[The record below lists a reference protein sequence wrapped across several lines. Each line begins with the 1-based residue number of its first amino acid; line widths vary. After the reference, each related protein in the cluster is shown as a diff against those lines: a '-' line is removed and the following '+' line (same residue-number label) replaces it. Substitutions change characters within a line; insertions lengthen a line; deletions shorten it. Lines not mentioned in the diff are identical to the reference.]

1 MPDKP
6 ITRRRLGQYLGTA
19 AGAALVG
26 SQARAAS
33 HFPNHMMN
41 FIIPFGPGG
50 DFDAYGRE
58 FAMLLQQQLKVNVEP
73 VNLAGAGGDE
83 AIFQL
88 YHYPPD
94 GYNISLISVP
104 GALSGRQMA
113 GSEALQLTWLAN
125 LGRDP
130 LGLAV
135 ATHSPIKTIADLQKL
150 GRKRPVKLPSTGKSA
165 TMYFANEV
173 LSKALDMP
181 IQEITGFDGSIS
193 SMMSAVRG
201 EVDAVVQASS
211 AIQELVSAG
220 LVRQIFTFEPHAT
233 TPGMEDATSIGVPD
247 LGKIYQYRPVVAPPG
262 LPQDIADLL
271 TTCLIK
277 ATRMPGAQ
285 TWARQNRTLFYPL
298 GQQDTTAMIRTQV
311 ELLKKWDLT

>member
-1 MPDKP
+1 MADKTM
-6 ITRRRLGQYLGTA
+6 TRRRLGKYFGTA
-19 AGAALVG
+19 TGMALLGSEAA
-26 SQARAAS
+26 AAKYPD
-33 HFPNHMMN
+33 HVMN

-50 DFDAYGRE
+50 DFDSYGRE
-58 FAMLLQQQLKVNVEP
+58 FAMLLQEQLKVNVEP
-73 VNLAGAGGDE
+73 VNLEGAGGDE

-88 YHYPPD
+88 YRYPPD

-104 GALSGRQMA
+104 GALSTRQMA

-130 LGLAV
+130 LGIAV
-135 ATHSPIKTIADLQKL
+135 AAHSPIKTMADLRKL
-150 GRKRPVKLPSTGKSA
+150 SKTRPLKLPSTGKSA

-181 IQEITGFDGSIS
+181 VREITGFDGSIS

-201 EVDAVVQASS
+201 EVDAVVQAVS

-220 LVRQIFTFEPHAT
+220 LMRLIFTFEPKSDRL
-233 TPGMEDATSIGVPD
+233 GIEDATSVGVPD

-262 LPQDIADLL
+262 LPPEIANLL
-271 TTCLIK
+271 TECLI
-277 ATRMPGAQ
+277 AAASTQNAR
-285 TWARQNRTLFYPL
+285 TWAQQNKTLLYPL
-298 GQQDTTAMIRTQV
+298 GQQDTVAMIRTQV